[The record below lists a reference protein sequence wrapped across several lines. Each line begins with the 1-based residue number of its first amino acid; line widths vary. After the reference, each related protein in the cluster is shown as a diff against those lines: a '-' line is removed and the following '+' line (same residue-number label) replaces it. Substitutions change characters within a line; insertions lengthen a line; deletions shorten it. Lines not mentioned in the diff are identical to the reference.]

1 MRRLHGQADR
11 LLTPDL
17 DFAAIDALIDDGGA
31 TRQAVAFAFTN
42 DFLGPNRFGRMFPHA
57 ARFRPPAEL
66 LIELGAALQEADTED
81 PLEDPAGDSVI
92 PAGFTYLGQFVDHDI
107 TFDPTIGFAPTQ
119 DPEGLLTS
127 RTPFLDLDSL
137 YGQGPETNP
146 ELYDPAFPPS
156 EARFRVG
163 MTTSVPDPPPDSPTA
178 SRIPALPNDLPR
190 KGGGSKEAVIPDA
203 RNDENLI
210 IAQLTVALLKLHN
223 KLIESPP
230 PLLEGESP
238 FDAVRRLVRWHY
250 QWIVLNDYLPRVLD
264 PAVLA
269 DVLANGRRF
278 YDFDQAPFNGM
289 PFMPVEFSVAA
300 YRMGH
305 SMIRNSY
312 NFNRVFSNDKC
323 ALRPGTLFRMFAF
336 TGPGGLGA
344 PQGGTDVP
352 TLPSNWIIDWRR
364 FFEVDDP
371 SLLNYARKFDSKLA
385 FALRRVLDVGP
396 QEPVSLASRNLLRG
410 RIVGL
415 PTGQEVADIIEAK
428 VLTPDEI
435 LVADPGPPAR
445 RFPEAD
451 IVEAHEFHTRTPLWF
466 YILKEAEVQAQGQHL
481 GEVGSRIIAEVF
493 VGLLQGGPNSFLS
506 AQPYWTPTL
515 PAANPGTF
523 TMADLLRFVGD
534 INPIG
539 AENQPCEE

>member
-1 MRRLHGQADR
+1 
-11 LLTPDL
+11 
-17 DFAAIDALIDDGGA
+17 
-31 TRQAVAFAFTN
+31 
-42 DFLGPNRFGRMFPHA
+42 
-57 ARFRPPAEL
+57 
-66 LIELGAALQEADTED
+66 
-81 PLEDPAGDSVI
+81 
-92 PAGFTYLGQFVDHDI
+92 
-107 TFDPTIGFAPTQ
+107 
-119 DPEGLLTS
+119 
-127 RTPFLDLDSL
+127 
-137 YGQGPETNP
+137 
-146 ELYDPAFPPS
+146 
-156 EARFRVG
+156 
-163 MTTSVPDPPPDSPTA
+163 
-178 SRIPALPNDLPR
+178 
-190 KGGGSKEAVIPDA
+190 
-203 RNDENLI
+203 
-210 IAQLTVALLKLHN
+210 
-223 KLIESPP
+223 
-230 PLLEGESP
+230 
-238 FDAVRRLVRWHY
+238 
-250 QWIVLNDYLPRVLD
+250 LPRVLD

-269 DVLANGRRF
+269 DVLTNGRRF

-305 SMIRNSY
+305 SMVRNSY
-312 NFNRVFSNDKC
+312 NFNRVFSNDRC
-323 ALRPGTLFRMFAF
+323 ALRPGSLFRMFAF

-371 SLLNYARKFDSKLA
+371 ILLNYARKFDSKLA
-385 FALRRVLDVGP
+385 FALRRVLDVEP

-428 VLTPDEI
+428 ALTPDEI
-435 LVADPGPPAR
+435 LVADPGLPAR

-451 IVEAHEFHTRTPLWF
+451 IVEAHEFHIRTPLWF

-493 VGLLQGGPNSFLS
+493 VGLLQGDPNSFLS
-506 AQPYWTPTL
+506 AQSSWTPTL

-539 AENQPCEE
+539 AENQPCEA